1 MKIWAFPK
9 CVKWNLDFNKN
20 TLIPVT
26 GALWKVSLSSENV
39 DKLEDLGVVVL
50 LICILVENS
59 ERLDDLQ
66 FNFDQAE
73 VLTNVVGA
81 MAETAKL
88 EVSTRSGH

>member
-1 MKIWAFPK
+1 M
-9 CVKWNLDFNKN
+9 
-20 TLIPVT
+20 
-26 GALWKVSLSSENV
+26 SLSSENV

-88 EVSTRSGH
+88 EVSTRSSN

>member
-1 MKIWAFPK
+1 M
-9 CVKWNLDFNKN
+9 
-20 TLIPVT
+20 
-26 GALWKVSLSSENV
+26 SLSSENV

-73 VLTNVVGA
+73 VLTNAVGA

-88 EVSTRSGH
+88 EVSTRSSH

>member
-1 MKIWAFPK
+1 M
-9 CVKWNLDFNKN
+9 
-20 TLIPVT
+20 
-26 GALWKVSLSSENV
+26 

-88 EVSTRSGH
+88 EVSTRSSH

>member
-1 MKIWAFPK
+1 M
-9 CVKWNLDFNKN
+9 
-20 TLIPVT
+20 
-26 GALWKVSLSSENV
+26 SLSSENV

-88 EVSTRSGH
+88 EVRSKYAAQAFLTPAAEKN

>member
-1 MKIWAFPK
+1 M
-9 CVKWNLDFNKN
+9 
-20 TLIPVT
+20 
-26 GALWKVSLSSENV
+26 

-88 EVSTRSGH
+88 EVSIRSGH

>member
-1 MKIWAFPK
+1 M
-9 CVKWNLDFNKN
+9 
-20 TLIPVT
+20 
-26 GALWKVSLSSENV
+26 SLSSENV

-88 EVSTRSGH
+88 EVSTRSSH

>member
-1 MKIWAFPK
+1 M
-9 CVKWNLDFNKN
+9 
-20 TLIPVT
+20 
-26 GALWKVSLSSENV
+26 SLSSENV

-88 EVSTRSGH
+88 EVSARSCH

>member
-1 MKIWAFPK
+1 M
-9 CVKWNLDFNKN
+9 
-20 TLIPVT
+20 
-26 GALWKVSLSSENV
+26 

-88 EVSTRSGH
+88 EVSSECGYFMRCLMMAYKTFNYPQFGL

>member
-1 MKIWAFPK
+1 M
-9 CVKWNLDFNKN
+9 
-20 TLIPVT
+20 
-26 GALWKVSLSSENV
+26 SLSSENV

-88 EVSTRSGH
+88 EVSTSSAP

>member
-1 MKIWAFPK
+1 M
-9 CVKWNLDFNKN
+9 
-20 TLIPVT
+20 
-26 GALWKVSLSSENV
+26 

-88 EVSTRSGH
+88 EVSTRFGH

>member
-1 MKIWAFPK
+1 M
-9 CVKWNLDFNKN
+9 
-20 TLIPVT
+20 
-26 GALWKVSLSSENV
+26 SLSSENV

-88 EVSTRSGH
+88 EVSRKSFL

>member
-1 MKIWAFPK
+1 M
-9 CVKWNLDFNKN
+9 
-20 TLIPVT
+20 
-26 GALWKVSLSSENV
+26 SLSSENV

-88 EVSTRSGH
+88 EVSIRSGH